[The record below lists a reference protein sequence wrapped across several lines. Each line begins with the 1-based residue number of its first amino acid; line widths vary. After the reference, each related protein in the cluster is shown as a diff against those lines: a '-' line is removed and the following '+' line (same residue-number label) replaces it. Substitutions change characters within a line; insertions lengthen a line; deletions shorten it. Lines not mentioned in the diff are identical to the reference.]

1 MMTSPAAVRR
11 QKRMGPAP
19 FASFEDLSDEVRSRL
34 ESPDDKNVATSVVR
48 LPGIREDIT
57 PTTPS
62 VTDRAPSPAYPFKG
76 ISIIGSAPKVTNMLN
91 PKPPQ
96 QTCNI
101 QAPTPRIDISRA
113 SSSSHHDSKDS
124 SPERELFDPQDRHSA
139 KLGLGFK
146 EDGALDLRSSTE
158 ELDFQEIPERR
169 KSKARPQSPYQEDVE
184 YVRKDSQCSDIVLLS
199 ISGRTSRLSSIGSQ
213 GSGQSRL
220 SNASHISILSG
231 QSGLSRS
238 SSPHKLNLE
247 TSFCGAKPPQKPNT
261 KLDETGTKHEADDLE
276 MVLLSRKHDPK
287 EAIFAEGIEVEKP
300 TSKNTLP
307 KTDVVNKISDIKI
320 TVHKPTSETNESKLP
335 KSRFVAESGVEYF
348 YIPLKGP
355 LPPDLETSRAPART
369 TGKQKLRE
377 VKSANYQTRN
387 TKNTKTSEL
396 HDPTPRCKSATP
408 TPSPSTVKKEEAKY
422 IRIKLKPDRC
432 YSDESPKGNELNKP
446 DSLDLDTIQN
456 TSNYIHENAKLERI
470 RDYSS
475 LEPERSSVPT
485 NINPRKPKD
494 TECNIES
501 ISPSPSVSRKS
512 SFTSIFKSKEA
523 TLSPESPS
531 APCIRRKNTLT
542 GIIKDVGDNLSI
554 RSRSKSRDRD
564 SHKSSLSTAPSS
576 TESIDTKSKHKS
588 VLSLFKSSKK
598 DKIKS
603 ESETSSQETLP
614 SIEGIG
620 KLEFKFNDPKIS
632 KVYHENPLEAAS
644 IRIPLHSPTY
654 YEDVS
659 IHEWKTSSQDSQE
672 TVIEASNKNVH
683 VEYVTKNEETCPK
696 KLPYRDSHK
705 SSLSTAPSSTE
716 SIDTKSKHKSVLS
729 LFKSSKKD
737 KIKSESETSSQETL
751 PSIEGIGKLEF
762 KFNDP
767 KISKVY
773 HENPLEAASIR
784 IPLHSPTY
792 YEDVSI
798 HEWKTSSQ
806 DSQETVI
813 EASNKNVHVESVTK
827 NEETCPKKLPCKT
840 TPVNASSRQSSTSSD
855 NVVFSTKLGN
865 DEDAVFTTRLPK
877 QFPSEKKV
885 LVTVELNGI
894 IEKKHQAE
902 NPPQLKS
909 LEEKKISRDNSIDRL
924 AKQNPREECNNV
936 DSVQEKSLVELEMN
950 EWQEKR
956 ISQISV
962 GASSTVSSTA
972 DEDRNSSE
980 SERDPETN
988 NNRKDL
994 DLKLCLDI
1002 PESER
1007 KAIFLQQD
1015 SFEDELPYIPTTLPL
1030 ERSSAFPIV
1039 PIKQRSAFEMKTFPI
1054 ERPRSTTPI
1063 NPSCLE
1069 EYCEEVMGSFNV
1081 ESVTS
1086 TIEKLKISLPR
1097 HDSFD
1102 KPSKLKSPRKKDSN
1116 TNWFEFAEKGIS
1128 RQTQGDVPPPL
1139 PPKGMQKAWINF
1151 EDIPEKRKA
1160 PKRIQTIPS
1169 RGYIEVPES
1178 VLQDNV
1184 LYNYVN
1190 PEECKCECHELNSK
1204 DREKRNKES
1213 PEVTQED
1220 ELPLLGDESS
1230 NNEKN
1235 GHGRS
1240 GRLRFDVAVSDCT
1253 SIISDSS
1260 VDLSTSIDPPE
1271 GSFKEPNLRTPFT
1284 SDLGLSSN
1292 RSSIVSQ
1299 EEHKSPQSPNA
1310 FPKT

>member
-1 MMTSPAAVRR
+1 MEGRVHPVVNDMMTSPAAVRR

-19 FASFEDLSDEVRSRL
+19 FASFEDLSDEL

-76 ISIIGSAPKVTNMLN
+76 ISIIGSAPKLTNMLN

-96 QTCNI
+96 QTCSI

-124 SPERELFDPQDRHSA
+124 SPERELFDSQDRHSA

-369 TGKQKLRE
+369 AGKQKLRE

-456 TSNYIHENAKLERI
+456 TSNYIHENAELERI

-485 NINPRKPKD
+485 NISPRKPKD

-554 RSRSKSRDRD
+554 RSRSKSRD
-564 SHKSSLSTAPSS
+564 
-576 TESIDTKSKHKS
+576 
-588 VLSLFKSSKK
+588 
-598 DKIKS
+598 
-603 ESETSSQETLP
+603 
-614 SIEGIG
+614 
-620 KLEFKFNDPKIS
+620 
-632 KVYHENPLEAAS
+632 
-644 IRIPLHSPTY
+644 
-654 YEDVS
+654 
-659 IHEWKTSSQDSQE
+659 
-672 TVIEASNKNVH
+672 
-683 VEYVTKNEETCPK
+683 
-696 KLPYRDSHK
+696 RDSHK

-902 NPPQLKS
+902 NPPQLKG
-909 LEEKKISRDNSIDRL
+909 LEEKKISRDNSIDRI

-936 DSVQEKSLVELEMN
+936 DRVQEKSLVELEMN